1 MVIIVN
7 KSQVYDIISIKMPQ
21 EEIKK
26 NKTNKPKKKAPQ
38 IQKQNT
44 R

>member
-7 KSQVYDIISIKMPQ
+7 SSQVYDIISIKMPR

-26 NKTNKPKKKAPQ
+26 NQTNKPKIAPQ